1 MHLGPVGFNTVH
13 VSRLIFA
20 SAAVACALVACKR
33 EPAPSPAPKV
43 VAVAPASAEPSIRRD
58 DLAIFFAALPKSF
71 AREGAKGPG
80 ESELGRMLYSDP
92 RLSKNHDLSCASCH
106 DLARY
111 GIDGARFSSGHKGA
125 LGPRN
130 APSVF
135 NSGGHVAQFW
145 DGRAIDLEEQAKG
158 PILNPIE
165 MASSEARVV
174 ATVKSM
180 PAYVTRFRDVYGGAP
195 TFDLVARAIAS
206 YERELVTP
214 GRFDRFV
221 LGDESALD
229 AKEKRGLARFMKLG
243 CPTCHNGAAIGGGS
257 FQRIGLVN
265 PWPDRKDL
273 GRAVV
278 TKKKEDELKFRVP
291 SLRNVAQTGPW
302 FHDGSQSELPTVV
315 RKMAWHQLG
324 IELGDDD
331 VDSLVAFL
339 RALTGEL
346 AKEQLAVPPLPPD
359 GPSTPRP
366 DPS

>member
-1 MHLGPVGFNTVH
+1 VYVP
-13 VSRLIFA
+13 RLIA
-20 SAAVACALVACKR
+20 SAAVACALVACRR
-33 EPAPSPAPKV
+33 EPKPSPAPTV
-43 VAVAPASAEPSIRRD
+43 VASAPSASASEPSINRE
-58 DLAIFFAALPKSF
+58 DLALFFAPLPKTF
-71 AREGAKGPG
+71 AREGAKG
-80 ESELGRMLYSDP
+80 ESEIELGRMLYSEA

-106 DLARY
+106 DLSRY
-111 GIDGARFSSGHKGA
+111 GVDGARISRGHKGA

-135 NSGGHVAQFW
+135 NAGGHVAQFW

-158 PILNPIE
+158 PILNPLE

-174 ATVKSM
+174 ATVRSL

-206 YERELVTP
+206 YERQLVTP

-221 LGDESALD
+221 LGDDGALD

-265 PWPDRKDL
+265 AWPDRKDL
-273 GRAVV
+273 GRAIV

-291 SLRNVAQTGPW
+291 SLRNVAETGPW
-302 FHDGSQSELPTVV
+302 FHDGSQTELPMVV

-324 IELGDDD
+324 IELGNED
-331 VDSLVAFL
+331 VESLVAFL

-346 AKEQLAVPPLPPD
+346 AKEQIVVPPLPPD
-359 GPSTPRP
+359 APTTPRP